1 MKHYKNYTS
10 PTIFMYKELKNTS
23 KKKIRSLT
31 EFFFCLLF
39 VLLFSDGTYFCV
51 FVEY

>member
-23 KKKIRSLT
+23 IKTNKK
-31 EFFFCLLF
+31 
-39 VLLFSDGTYFCV
+39 SD
-51 FVEY
+51 